1 MQCRRRPE
9 VESTEIRFG
18 GEAASAAST
27 AGDKK
32 ECRHQEGK
40 SRKVGLLTNAPNY
53 YSMAEPTKLNPW
65 LNPFPNFNPSPYN
78 TKNMPLPSSTPFL
91 QSFLMD
97 SSFQIEN
104 SSFQIEPRKKKL
116 KLLDDDDRIHGDA
129 FGLENLP
136 RDVLLDILT
145 RLPIS
150 SLIQFRLVSRSWKL
164 LSLDPELSRLHHA
177 AVAKDDPTLLFH
189 CDYPIRNQLS
199 FVELSSGGS
208 DDDDEDDDDKIVR
221 KISTPFSSS
230 MPEFSVVGSCNG
242 LLCLSDSLYGEPVYV
257 FNPFSRDYLELPK
270 SKQFQEQE
278 VMFGF
283 GFHPVT
289 NEYKVVKI
297 VYYRNKQGKRRVIRN
312 NRNYPKSEVQI
323 LTISKQSNKNSWRS
337 LGKVPYQL
345 DRQATEVPV
354 VNGRIHW
361 LSRPGRIAGV
371 VGRAIISFDLKDEQF
386 KVVAKPPNVTV
397 VRSNYHLADIRG
409 CLAAVISCGYG
420 KLEIWVMKEYDSKE
434 SWMKEFVI
442 HGVYP
447 ARVPNYEF
455 RHQIGRRA
463 LSGRMVRVLCVLK
476 NGEILLEYRGGS
488 LVKYDP
494 KWKEFKDVVF
504 PQMPKLFQTVVHLGT
519 LNWVHSSI

>member
-1 MQCRRRPE
+1 
-9 VESTEIRFG
+9 
-18 GEAASAAST
+18 
-27 AGDKK
+27 
-32 ECRHQEGK
+32 
-40 SRKVGLLTNAPNY
+40 
-53 YSMAEPTKLNPW
+53 
-65 LNPFPNFNPSPYN
+65 
-78 TKNMPLPSSTPFL
+78 MPMPSSTPFL

-97 SSFQIEN
+97 SSFQIDN
-104 SSFQIEPRKKKL
+104 SSFQNEPRKKKL
-116 KLLDDDDRIHGDA
+116 KLLDDDDRIHGEG
-129 FGLENLP
+129 FGLATLP

-150 SLIQFRLVSRSWKL
+150 SLIQFRLVCRSWNL
-164 LSLDPELSRLHHA
+164 LSIDPELSRLHHA

-199 FVELSSGGS
+199 FVELSSGGAS
-208 DDDDEDDDDKIVR
+208 DDDDDDDDDDDKIVR
-221 KISTPFSSS
+221 KISTPFCSS
-230 MPEFSVVGSCNG
+230 MPEFNVVGSCNG
-242 LLCLSDSLYGEPVYV
+242 LLCLSDSLFGEPVYV

-283 GFHPVT
+283 GFHPIT

-297 VYYRNKQGKRRVIRN
+297 VYYRNWQGKRRAIPKS
-312 NRNYPKSEVQI
+312 RNYPKSEVQI
-323 LTISKQSNKNSWRS
+323 LTISNQTNKNQWRS

-371 VGRAIISFDLKDEQF
+371 LGRAIISFDLKDEQF
-386 KVVAKPPNVTV
+386 KVVAKPTHVTV
-397 VRSNYHLADIRG
+397 NRSNIHLAVIKE

-420 KLEIWVMKEYDSKE
+420 KLEIWIMKEYDSNE
-434 SWMKEFVI
+434 SWVKEFVI

-447 ARVPNYEF
+447 TKLPTHDYHYR
-455 RHQIGRRA
+455 IGRRA
-463 LSGRMVRVLCVLK
+463 LTGRMVRVLCVLK

-488 LVKYDP
+488 LVRYDP
-494 KWKEFKDVVF
+494 KWKEFKDIVF
-504 PQMPKLFQTVVHLGT
+504 PNMPKLFQTIVHLGT
-519 LNWVHSSI
+519 LNWIDNTSMVHKFDQKKYFWCHSGEFDFDLFKTDLVVTNFFVYENHVKDLQQQRQEVDQKHKQPTNQYDVSSC

>member
-1 MQCRRRPE
+1 MRLPP
-9 VESTEIRFG
+9 
-18 GEAASAAST
+18 SATSA
-27 AGDKK
+27 
-32 ECRHQEGK
+32 
-40 SRKVGLLTNAPNY
+40 
-53 YSMAEPTKLNPW
+53 
-65 LNPFPNFNPSPYN
+65 
-78 TKNMPLPSSTPFL
+78 PFL

-97 SSFQIEN
+97 SSFQIQN
-104 SSFQIEPRKKKL
+104 SSFQIEPRKKRS
-116 KLLDDDDRIHGDA
+116 KLLDEDDDRIHGEG

-136 RDVLLDILT
+136 RDVLLDILAK
-145 RLPIS
+145 LPIS
-150 SLIQFRLVSRSWKL
+150 SLIQFRFVCRSWKL
-164 LSLDPELSRLHHA
+164 LSVDPELSRLHHA
-177 AVAKDDPTLLFH
+177 AVAENDPTLLFH

-199 FVELSSGGS
+199 FVELSSGGGG
-208 DDDDEDDDDKIVR
+208 DEDEDDEDDDDKIVR
-221 KISTPFSSS
+221 KISTPFCSS
-230 MPEFSVVGSCNG
+230 MPEFNVVGSCNG

-283 GFHPVT
+283 GFHPIT

-297 VYYRNKQGKRRVIRN
+297 VYYRNRQGNRRVSRN

-323 LTISKQSNKNSWRS
+323 LTISKETNKNTWRS

-345 DRQATEVPV
+345 DRQAAEVPV

-361 LSRPGRIAGV
+361 LSRPGRVAGV
-371 VGRAIISFDLKDEQF
+371 LGRAIISFDLKDEQF
-386 KVVAKPPNVTV
+386 KVVTKPNHVTV
-397 VRSNYHLADIRG
+397 IRSNFHLAVIRG

-420 KLEIWVMKEYDSKE
+420 KLEIWVMKEYDSQE

-447 ARVPNYEF
+447 ARVPNHENHY
-455 RHQIGRRA
+455 QIGRPG
-463 LSGRMVRVLCVLK
+463 LSRRMVRVLCVLK

-504 PQMPKLFQTVVHLGT
+504 SKMPKLFQTIVHLGT
-519 LNWVHSSI
+519 LNWIHTSM